1 MKTNSKQIHSSLF
14 SAPIRVEISRTVSSF
29 VSNKSYNVTC
39 QVLGSNPPPDT
50 SLWIGDKSLDI
61 VSKTES
67 SDGKIF
73 TIVGRFIP
81 FPIDNNNFISCRA
94 YNRYV
99 PEETLED
106 QWKISVLF
114 PPVADLSVINS
125 KGLKTIPIKN

>member
-1 MKTNSKQIHSSLF
+1 M
-14 SAPIRVEISRTVSSF
+14 EISRTVSSF

-39 QVLGSNPPPDT
+39 QVLGSNPLPDT
-50 SLWIGDKSLDI
+50 TLWIGHNSLDI
-61 VSKTES
+61 LSKTES

-81 FPIDNNNFISCRA
+81 TQADNNKFISCRA

-114 PPVADLSVINS
+114 PPVANLSVLNS
-125 KGLKTIPIKN
+125 KGIKNYIVQNLILQLYNFRKSFCFS